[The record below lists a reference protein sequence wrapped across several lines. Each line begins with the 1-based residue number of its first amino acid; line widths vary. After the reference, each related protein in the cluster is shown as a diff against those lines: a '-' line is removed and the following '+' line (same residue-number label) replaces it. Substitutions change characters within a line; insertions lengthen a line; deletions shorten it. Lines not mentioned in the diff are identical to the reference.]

1 MASENRQSSAAIE
14 QALLDDASA
23 FSFSKVL
30 SHLTHIV
37 VGQGLDP
44 STQIQIRPSLSMKL
58 TRSQVVAVNKRDD
71 GIYEVITNF
80 LGLYGASSPL
90 PNFYTDDLIN
100 LEQED
105 QTTARRFLDVIHQ
118 RVYQLFAQAQQKY
131 NSISSVVERQQ
142 QEFSQLLHTIT
153 GSRDE
158 QIQKAMPQS
167 NQLLSFIGLLSSR
180 QRSAQG
186 LEALL
191 SGFLPSVDVHI
202 EQCVERTVSV
212 PEKHRSKVG
221 ISSCQLGSNALLGDR
236 LSDRH
241 SKIIVHLGPL
251 SQTDFDSLVNDK
263 VQWQTL
269 EGLIK
274 AYLTMPME
282 VDIKISL
289 ISDAAKGVALGESKW
304 CQLGYDTWLLAPKSA
319 TEKTDSTT
327 DILVST
333 LRLQ

>member
-1 MASENRQSSAAIE
+1 MVSENRQSSAAIE
-14 QALLDDASA
+14 QALLKDASA

-37 VGQGLDP
+37 VARGEDP
-44 STQIQIRPSLSMKL
+44 STKIQIRPSLSMDI
-58 TRSQVVAVNKRDD
+58 TRSQVVAVNKRDN

-90 PNFYTDDLIN
+90 PNFYTDDLIA

-131 NSISSVVERQQ
+131 NSLSSVVERQQ

-153 GSRDE
+153 GSRDA

-167 NQLLSFIGLLSSR
+167 NQLLSFVGLLSSR

-186 LEALL
+186 LETLL
-191 SGFLPSVDVHI
+191 SGFLTGVNVNI

-212 PEKHRSKVG
+212 PEKHRSQVG

-241 SKIIVHLGPL
+241 SKIVVHLGPL
-251 SQTDFDSLVNDK
+251 NQADFDSLVNDK
-263 VQWQTL
+263 TQWQTL

-289 ISDAAKGVALGESKW
+289 IGDAAKGVALGENKW
-304 CQLGYDTWLLAPKSA
+304 CQLGYDTWLLAPK
-319 TEKTDSTT
+319 TEQEKTETST